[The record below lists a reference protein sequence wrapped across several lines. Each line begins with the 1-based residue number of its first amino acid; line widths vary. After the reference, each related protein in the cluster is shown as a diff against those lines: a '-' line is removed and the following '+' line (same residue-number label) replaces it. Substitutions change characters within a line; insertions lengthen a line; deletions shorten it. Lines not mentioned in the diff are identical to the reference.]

1 MPDCF
6 FLRVTLCGNTF
17 ETRPMT
23 FTKAL
28 SDMEVLSSNHILAKI
43 IRVRETQ

>member
-1 MPDCF
+1 MPERF
-6 FLRVTLCGNTF
+6 FLRVTMCGNTF
-17 ETRPMT
+17 DTRPMT

-28 SDMEVLSSNHILAKI
+28 SDMEVLSSNRILAKI